1 MRSFAIGLV
10 LCIVTGTAGAQCN
23 SSKSAWVDTSF
34 IQELYSVSPQQSVPA
49 AKHAAGPVVTAA
61 VLAPGRTATA
71 TRTAAAAPPQAKADR
86 TEPDFSRSDAALYA
100 AIALMAAIALRRFSR

>member
-1 MRSFAIGLV
+1 MRSFATALV
-10 LCIVTGTAGAQCN
+10 LCSLTGVAGAQCN

-34 IQELYSVSPQQSVPA
+34 IQELYSVSPQQSAPA

-71 TRTAAAAPPQAKADR
+71 TRTAAAAPQAKAGR
-86 TEPDFSRSDAALYA
+86 TEADFSRSDAALYA
-100 AIALMAAIALRRFSR
+100 AIALMAAIALRRFGR